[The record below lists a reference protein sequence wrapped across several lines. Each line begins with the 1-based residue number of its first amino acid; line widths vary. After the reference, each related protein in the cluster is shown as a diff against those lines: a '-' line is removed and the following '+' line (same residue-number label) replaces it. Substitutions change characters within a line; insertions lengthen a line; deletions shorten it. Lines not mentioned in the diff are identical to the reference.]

1 MEEDLFQLRQLP
13 VVKFRR
19 TGESAR
25 SEDDTASG
33 EHEVQIEGVRAG
45 LEAVELDDG
54 AAVPKEFANPTDDT
68 FMVEDAV
75 EAIGFGKFQWKLSV
89 LTGLAWASISGLP
102 FTLQEAPL
110 LLNATGFPWFTRK
123 DTVPST
129 QIRCF
134 NQMADAMEM
143 MILSILAPQL
153 HCEWRLPSWQVALLT
168 SVVFVGMMSSSTL
181 WGNISD
187 QYGRKT
193 VRRPLLCMCPL
204 GHLRDDLDKVTK
216 FTLLENLGLK
226 ISVLWT
232 LYYGILSAFAPV
244 YSWILVLRGLV
255 GFGIGGVPQ
264 SVTLYAEF
272 LPMKARA
279 KCILLIEVFWAIG
292 TVFEV
297 ILAVFV
303 MPSLG
308 WRWLLILS
316 AVPLLLFA
324 VLCFVGIFVYEISAF
339 ASCSPAIHYILWLP
353 ESARYDV
360 LSGNQEKAI
369 ATLKRIAT
377 ENGAPMPLGK
387 LIISRQEDRG
397 KMRDLFT
404 PHFRWTTLLLWFIW
418 FSNAFS
424 YYGLVLLT
432 TELFQAGDVCSIS
445 SRKKAVEAKC
455 SLACEYLS
463 KEDYMDLLW
472 TTLSEFPGVLVTLW
486 IIDRLGRKKTMA
498 LCFVIF
504 SFCSLLLFIC
514 VGSLASCPLSQLSF
528 LIPFRVY
535 PTATRAL
542 GLGTCSGMA
551 RVGALITPFIAQV
564 MLESSVYLTLAV
576 YSGCCLLAALASCF
590 LPIETK
596 GRGLQESSHRE
607 WGQEMVGRGTH
618 GTGVASDAGSQPDTS
633 QGQSVT
639 PSVND
644 HQKICR
650 YNPGPDPCETRCPE
664 LGMEMKTK
672 PTAKAGDSP
681 AEAVKA
687 KPGATFPAPSLV
699 RLIGSSRG
707 KKTVNSGFSA
717 LDFERGPADLAFQQ
731 RRLRGF
737 Q

>member
-1 MEEDLFQLRQLP
+1 METGNDEIGASKLFCARR

-19 TGESAR
+19 TGESSR
-25 SEDDTASG
+25 SEEDGISG
-33 EHEVQIEGVRAG
+33 EHEVQIEGVRTE
-45 LEAVELDDG
+45 LEPVELGDG
-54 AAVPKEFANPTDDT
+54 AAVPKEFANPTDG
-68 FMVEDAV
+68 E
-75 EAIGFGKFQWKLSV
+75 Q
-89 LTGLAWASISGLP
+89 
-102 FTLQEAPL
+102 
-110 LLNATGFPWFTRK
+110 
-123 DTVPST
+123 
-129 QIRCF
+129 
-134 NQMADAMEM
+134 DAMEM

-193 VRRPLLCMCPL
+193 
-204 GHLRDDLDKVTK
+204 
-216 FTLLENLGLK
+216 GLK

-232 LYYGILSAFAPV
+232 LYYGILSGFAPI

-279 KCILLIEVFWAIG
+279 KCILLIEVFWALG

-297 ILAVFV
+297 LLAVVV
-303 MPSLG
+303 MPTLG

-316 AVPLLLFA
+316 ALPLLLFA
-324 VLCFVGIFVYEISAF
+324 GLCF
-339 ASCSPAIHYILWLP
+339 WLP

-360 LSGNQEKAI
+360 LSGNQEKAL

-387 LIISRQEDRG
+387 LVVSRQEDRG

-432 TELFQAGDVCSIS
+432 TELFQAGDVSAVMIS
-445 SRKKAVEAKC
+445 SRRQEVKAKC
-455 SLACEYLS
+455 SLTCEYLTE
-463 KEDYMDLLW
+463 EDYTDLLW

-486 IIDRLGRKKTMA
+486 VIDRIGRKKTMA
-498 LCFVIF
+498 LSFLVF
-504 SFCSLLLFIC
+504 SFCSLLLFLC
-514 VGSLASCPLSQLSF
+514 VGRNVLTVLLFVARAFISGGFQAAYVYTPE
-528 LIPFRVY
+528 VY

-564 MLESSVYLTLAV
+564 MLESSVYLTLLV

-596 GRGLQESSHRE
+596 GRGLQESSHKE
-607 WGQEMVGRGTH
+607 WGQEMVGRGSH
-618 GTGVASDAGSQPDTS
+618 SPGESQ
-633 QGQSVT
+633 
-639 PSVND
+639 
-644 HQKICR
+644 
-650 YNPGPDPCETRCPE
+650 E
-664 LGMEMKTK
+664 
-672 PTAKAGDSP
+672 
-681 AEAVKA
+681 
-687 KPGATFPAPSLV
+687 
-699 RLIGSSRG
+699 
-707 KKTVNSGFSA
+707 
-717 LDFERGPADLAFQQ
+717 
-731 RRLRGF
+731 
-737 Q
+737 

>member
-1 MEEDLFQLRQLP
+1 MEEDFFQLRQLP

-25 SEDDTASG
+25 SEDGVASG
-33 EHEVQIEGVRAG
+33 EHEVQIEGVRVG

-54 AAVPKEFANPTDDT
+54 APVPKEFANPTDDT

-75 EAIGFGKFQWKLSV
+75 EAIGFGKFQWKLSI
-89 LTGLAWASISGLP
+89 LTGLAW
-102 FTLQEAPL
+102 
-110 LLNATGFPWFTRK
+110 
-123 DTVPST
+123 
-129 QIRCF
+129 
-134 NQMADAMEM
+134 MADAMEM

-193 VRRPLLCMCPL
+193 
-204 GHLRDDLDKVTK
+204 
-216 FTLLENLGLK
+216 GLK

-297 ILAVFV
+297 VLAVVV

-308 WRWLLILS
+308 WRWLLLLS
-316 AVPLLLFA
+316 ALPLLLFA
-324 VLCFVGIFVYEISAF
+324 ILCF
-339 ASCSPAIHYILWLP
+339 WLP

-360 LSGNQEKAI
+360 LSGNQEKAM
-369 ATLKRIAT
+369 ATLKRIAA

-397 KMRDLFT
+397 KIRDLFT
-404 PHFRWTTLLLWFIW
+404 PPFRWTTLLLWFIW

-432 TELFQAGDVCSIS
+432 TELFQAGDVCSS
-445 SRKKAVEAKC
+445 DQKKAVEAKC

-498 LCFVIF
+498 LCFVVF
-504 SFCSLLLFIC
+504 SLCSLLLFIC
-514 VGSLASCPLSQLSF
+514 VGRNMLTLLLFIARAFISGGFQAAMFTHQRCTPL
-528 LIPFRVY
+528 
-535 PTATRAL
+535 ATRGSW

-551 RVGALITPFIAQV
+551 RGGPSSPPFIAQV
-564 MLESSVYLTLAV
+564 MLNPPVYLSLAV
-576 YSGCCLLAALASCF
+576 YMCCCVLAAMASCF

-596 GRGLQESSHRE
+596 VAACRSPATGN
-607 WGQEMVGRGTH
+607 WGQEMVWPEGLMAP
-618 GTGVASDAGSQPDTS
+618 GVVRSNSGSQ
-633 QGQSVT
+633 
-639 PSVND
+639 
-644 HQKICR
+644 
-650 YNPGPDPCETRCPE
+650 E
-664 LGMEMKTK
+664 
-672 PTAKAGDSP
+672 
-681 AEAVKA
+681 
-687 KPGATFPAPSLV
+687 
-699 RLIGSSRG
+699 
-707 KKTVNSGFSA
+707 
-717 LDFERGPADLAFQQ
+717 
-731 RRLRGF
+731 
-737 Q
+737 

>member
-33 EHEVQIEGVRAG
+33 EHEVQIEGVRTG

-89 LTGLAWASISGLP
+89 LTGLAWASICGRGMYLLMRGTQYLP
-102 FTLQEAPL
+102 NYVTYS
-110 LLNATGFPWFTRK
+110 WK
-123 DTVPST
+123 
-129 QIRCF
+129 
-134 NQMADAMEM
+134 
-143 MILSILAPQL
+143 LSFHPQ
-153 HCEWRLPSWQVALLT
+153 
-168 SVVFVGMMSSSTL
+168 VVFVGMMSSSTL

-193 VRRPLLCMCPL
+193 
-204 GHLRDDLDKVTK
+204 
-216 FTLLENLGLK
+216 GLK

-232 LYYGILSAFAPV
+232 LYYGVLSAFAPV

-324 VLCFVGIFVYEISAF
+324 VLCF
-339 ASCSPAIHYILWLP
+339 WLP

-397 KMRDLFT
+397 RMRDLFT

-445 SRKKAVEAKC
+445 SQKKAVEAKC

-463 KEDYMDLLW
+463 EEDYMDLLW

-504 SFCSLLLFIC
+504 SLCSLLLFIC
-514 VGSLASCPLSQLSF
+514 VGRNMLTLLLFIARAFISGGFQAAYVYTPE
-528 LIPFRVY
+528 VY

-607 WGQEMVGRGTH
+607 WGQEMVGRGAH
-618 GTGVASDAGSQPDTS
+618 GTGITRSNSGSQ
-633 QGQSVT
+633 
-639 PSVND
+639 
-644 HQKICR
+644 
-650 YNPGPDPCETRCPE
+650 E
-664 LGMEMKTK
+664 
-672 PTAKAGDSP
+672 
-681 AEAVKA
+681 
-687 KPGATFPAPSLV
+687 
-699 RLIGSSRG
+699 
-707 KKTVNSGFSA
+707 
-717 LDFERGPADLAFQQ
+717 
-731 RRLRGF
+731 
-737 Q
+737 

>member
-1 MEEDLFQLRQLP
+1 MEDDLFQLRQLP

-19 TGESAR
+19 TGESSR
-25 SEDDTASG
+25 SDEDVISG
-33 EHEVQIEGVRAG
+33 EHEIQIEGVRTE
-45 LEAVELDDG
+45 LEPIELEDG

-89 LTGLAWASISGLP
+89 ITGLAW
-102 FTLQEAPL
+102 
-110 LLNATGFPWFTRK
+110 
-123 DTVPST
+123 
-129 QIRCF
+129 
-134 NQMADAMEM
+134 MADAMEM

-193 VRRPLLCMCPL
+193 
-204 GHLRDDLDKVTK
+204 
-216 FTLLENLGLK
+216 GLK

-232 LYYGILSAFAPV
+232 LYYGILSGFAPV

-279 KCILLIEVFWAIG
+279 KCILLIE
-292 TVFEV
+292 
-297 ILAVFV
+297 
-303 MPSLG
+303 
-308 WRWLLILS
+308 
-316 AVPLLLFA
+316 
-324 VLCFVGIFVYEISAF
+324 
-339 ASCSPAIHYILWLP
+339 WLP

-432 TELFQAGDVCSIS
+432 TEFFQAGDVCSIS
-445 SRKKAVEAKC
+445 SRRQEVKAKC
-455 SLACEYLS
+455 SLTCEYLTE
-463 KEDYMDLLW
+463 EDYTDLLW

-486 IIDRLGRKKTMA
+486 IIDRIGRKKTMA
-498 LCFVIF
+498 LSFLVF
-504 SFCSLLLFIC
+504 SFCSLLLFLC
-514 VGSLASCPLSQLSF
+514 VGRNVLTVLLFIARAFISGGFQAAYVYTPE
-528 LIPFRVY
+528 VY

-564 MLESSVYLTLAV
+564 MLESSVYLTLVV
-576 YSGCCLLAALASCF
+576 YSGCCMLAAVASCF

-607 WGQEMVGRGTH
+607 WGQEMVGRGSH
-618 GTGVASDAGSQPDTS
+618 SPGVTRSNSGSQ
-633 QGQSVT
+633 
-639 PSVND
+639 
-644 HQKICR
+644 
-650 YNPGPDPCETRCPE
+650 E
-664 LGMEMKTK
+664 
-672 PTAKAGDSP
+672 
-681 AEAVKA
+681 
-687 KPGATFPAPSLV
+687 
-699 RLIGSSRG
+699 
-707 KKTVNSGFSA
+707 
-717 LDFERGPADLAFQQ
+717 
-731 RRLRGF
+731 
-737 Q
+737 

>member
-89 LTGLAWASISGLP
+89 LTGLAW
-102 FTLQEAPL
+102 
-110 LLNATGFPWFTRK
+110 
-123 DTVPST
+123 
-129 QIRCF
+129 
-134 NQMADAMEM
+134 MADAMEM

-193 VRRPLLCMCPL
+193 
-204 GHLRDDLDKVTK
+204 
-216 FTLLENLGLK
+216 GLK

-297 ILAVFV
+297 VLAVFV

-324 VLCFVGIFVYEISAF
+324 VLCF
-339 ASCSPAIHYILWLP
+339 WLP

-463 KEDYMDLLW
+463 EEDYMDLLW
-472 TTLSEFPGVLVTLW
+472 TTLSEFPE
-486 IIDRLGRKKTMA
+486 I
-498 LCFVIF
+498 
-504 SFCSLLLFIC
+504 CSLCYSSLQEHLF
-514 VGSLASCPLSQLSF
+514 LEASKQPTFTHLRSAQLSGAFTLSHHPKSCYLHPTFQAQLQPCLLQEALQDIPPPLTSFYPHCLCPALVF
-528 LIPFRVY
+528 LVLPHGLS
-535 PTATRAL
+535 PKETLTKAPCGQGL
-542 GLGTCSGMA
+542 GLLRFDSC
-551 RVGALITPFIAQV
+551 
-564 MLESSVYLTLAV
+564 LA
-576 YSGCCLLAALASCF
+576 
-590 LPIETK
+590 
-596 GRGLQESSHRE
+596 
-607 WGQEMVGRGTH
+607 
-618 GTGVASDAGSQPDTS
+618 
-633 QGQSVT
+633 
-639 PSVND
+639 
-644 HQKICR
+644 
-650 YNPGPDPCETRCPE
+650 
-664 LGMEMKTK
+664 
-672 PTAKAGDSP
+672 
-681 AEAVKA
+681 
-687 KPGATFPAPSLV
+687 
-699 RLIGSSRG
+699 
-707 KKTVNSGFSA
+707 
-717 LDFERGPADLAFQQ
+717 
-731 RRLRGF
+731 
-737 Q
+737 

>member
-33 EHEVQIEGVRAG
+33 EHEVHIEGVRAG

-89 LTGLAWASISGLP
+89 LTGLAW
-102 FTLQEAPL
+102 
-110 LLNATGFPWFTRK
+110 
-123 DTVPST
+123 
-129 QIRCF
+129 
-134 NQMADAMEM
+134 MADAMEM

-193 VRRPLLCMCPL
+193 
-204 GHLRDDLDKVTK
+204 
-216 FTLLENLGLK
+216 GLK

-279 KCILLIEVFWAIG
+279 KCILLIE
-292 TVFEV
+292 
-297 ILAVFV
+297 
-303 MPSLG
+303 
-308 WRWLLILS
+308 
-316 AVPLLLFA
+316 
-324 VLCFVGIFVYEISAF
+324 
-339 ASCSPAIHYILWLP
+339 WLP

-498 LCFVIF
+498 LCFVVF

-514 VGSLASCPLSQLSF
+514 VGRNMLTLLLFIARAFISGGFQAAYVYTPE
-528 LIPFRVY
+528 VY

-607 WGQEMVGRGTH
+607 WGQEMVGRGAH
-618 GTGVASDAGSQPDTS
+618 GTGVARSNSGSQ
-633 QGQSVT
+633 
-639 PSVND
+639 
-644 HQKICR
+644 
-650 YNPGPDPCETRCPE
+650 E
-664 LGMEMKTK
+664 
-672 PTAKAGDSP
+672 
-681 AEAVKA
+681 
-687 KPGATFPAPSLV
+687 
-699 RLIGSSRG
+699 
-707 KKTVNSGFSA
+707 
-717 LDFERGPADLAFQQ
+717 
-731 RRLRGF
+731 
-737 Q
+737 

>member
-1 MEEDLFQLRQLP
+1 MSQNDYLHGLSTQADLDSNLNFPVNLEEYELVVYYSGKKLDAIQVNGNGRKIQKGIKW

-25 SEDDTASG
+25 SEDDAASG

-89 LTGLAWASISGLP
+89 LTGLAW
-102 FTLQEAPL
+102 
-110 LLNATGFPWFTRK
+110 
-123 DTVPST
+123 
-129 QIRCF
+129 
-134 NQMADAMEM
+134 MADAMEM

-193 VRRPLLCMCPL
+193 
-204 GHLRDDLDKVTK
+204 
-216 FTLLENLGLK
+216 GLK
-226 ISVLWT
+226 VSVLWT

-324 VLCFVGIFVYEISAF
+324 VLCF
-339 ASCSPAIHYILWLP
+339 WLP

-404 PHFRWTTLLLWFIW
+404 PHFRWTTLLLWFIC
-418 FSNAFS
+418 SPLRP
-424 YYGLVLLT
+424 YHLRR
-432 TELFQAGDVCSIS
+432 AGDTCKIS

-463 KEDYMDLLW
+463 EEDYMDLLW
-472 TTLSEFPGVLVTLW
+472 TTLSEFPGILVTLW

-498 LCFVIF
+498 LCFVVF

-514 VGSLASCPLSQLSF
+514 VGRNMLTLLLFVARAFISGGFQAAYVYTPE
-528 LIPFRVY
+528 VY

-564 MLESSVYLTLAV
+564 MLESSVYLSLAV
-576 YSGCCLLAALASCF
+576 YSGCCLLAAVASCF

-607 WGQEMVGRGTH
+607 WGQEMVGRGMH
-618 GTGVASDAGSQPDTS
+618 GTSVTRSNSGSQ
-633 QGQSVT
+633 
-639 PSVND
+639 
-644 HQKICR
+644 
-650 YNPGPDPCETRCPE
+650 E
-664 LGMEMKTK
+664 
-672 PTAKAGDSP
+672 
-681 AEAVKA
+681 
-687 KPGATFPAPSLV
+687 
-699 RLIGSSRG
+699 
-707 KKTVNSGFSA
+707 
-717 LDFERGPADLAFQQ
+717 
-731 RRLRGF
+731 
-737 Q
+737 

>member
-89 LTGLAWASISGLP
+89 LTGLAW
-102 FTLQEAPL
+102 
-110 LLNATGFPWFTRK
+110 
-123 DTVPST
+123 
-129 QIRCF
+129 
-134 NQMADAMEM
+134 MADAMEM

-193 VRRPLLCMCPL
+193 
-204 GHLRDDLDKVTK
+204 
-216 FTLLENLGLK
+216 GLK

-279 KCILLIEVFWAIG
+279 KCILLIE
-292 TVFEV
+292 
-297 ILAVFV
+297 
-303 MPSLG
+303 
-308 WRWLLILS
+308 
-316 AVPLLLFA
+316 
-324 VLCFVGIFVYEISAF
+324 
-339 ASCSPAIHYILWLP
+339 WLP

-463 KEDYMDLLW
+463 EEDYMDLLW

-504 SFCSLLLFIC
+504 SLCSLLLFIC
-514 VGSLASCPLSQLSF
+514 VGRNMLTLLLFIARAFISGGFQAAYVYTPE
-528 LIPFRVY
+528 VY

-618 GTGVASDAGSQPDTS
+618 GTGVARSNSGSQ
-633 QGQSVT
+633 
-639 PSVND
+639 
-644 HQKICR
+644 
-650 YNPGPDPCETRCPE
+650 E
-664 LGMEMKTK
+664 
-672 PTAKAGDSP
+672 
-681 AEAVKA
+681 
-687 KPGATFPAPSLV
+687 
-699 RLIGSSRG
+699 
-707 KKTVNSGFSA
+707 
-717 LDFERGPADLAFQQ
+717 
-731 RRLRGF
+731 
-737 Q
+737 

>member
-33 EHEVQIEGVRAG
+33 EHEVQIEGVRTG

-89 LTGLAWASISGLP
+89 LTGLAW
-102 FTLQEAPL
+102 
-110 LLNATGFPWFTRK
+110 
-123 DTVPST
+123 
-129 QIRCF
+129 
-134 NQMADAMEM
+134 MADAMEM

-193 VRRPLLCMCPL
+193 
-204 GHLRDDLDKVTK
+204 
-216 FTLLENLGLK
+216 GLK

-232 LYYGILSAFAPV
+232 LYYGVLSAFAPV

-279 KCILLIEVFWAIG
+279 KCILLIEDTDAHSDDYDATPTSLVTMTTLTIVFWAIG

-324 VLCFVGIFVYEISAF
+324 VLCF
-339 ASCSPAIHYILWLP
+339 WLP

-387 LIISRQEDRG
+387 LIISRQ
-397 KMRDLFT
+397 
-404 PHFRWTTLLLWFIW
+404 W

-445 SRKKAVEAKC
+445 SQKKAVEAKC

-463 KEDYMDLLW
+463 EEDYMDLLW

-504 SFCSLLLFIC
+504 SLCSLLLFIC
-514 VGSLASCPLSQLSF
+514 VGRNMLTLLLFIARAFISGGFQAAYVYTPE
-528 LIPFRVY
+528 VY

-607 WGQEMVGRGTH
+607 WGQEMVGRGAH
-618 GTGVASDAGSQPDTS
+618 GTGITRSNSGSQ
-633 QGQSVT
+633 
-639 PSVND
+639 
-644 HQKICR
+644 
-650 YNPGPDPCETRCPE
+650 E
-664 LGMEMKTK
+664 
-672 PTAKAGDSP
+672 
-681 AEAVKA
+681 
-687 KPGATFPAPSLV
+687 
-699 RLIGSSRG
+699 
-707 KKTVNSGFSA
+707 
-717 LDFERGPADLAFQQ
+717 
-731 RRLRGF
+731 
-737 Q
+737 